1 MELVNVNGIFIMI
14 LVIYLF
20 MGIIIFFMPTFRII
34 YLNILIN
41 KNDFE
46 KFTKTVDMYIRKSKS
61 EKRKNIYKLKKINA
75 MMELRKWNGIENEID
90 LLEIDFSNYS
100 IVMLCN
106 TILNLY
112 ILNRIEE
119 GRAIFEKIQMKLN
132 QQKEKIRNNIAIRIC
147 DAINNY
153 YNNDFTKSRN
163 ELQELL
169 KEEINLGK
177 ANFYKKNFKANIY
190 FYLGLISKHENEI
203 IKCKSYLEN
212 AISTFYPQQY
222 TLVMKATEIIDEIS
236 KEKQNE

>member
-1 MELVNVNGIFIMI
+1 MELINVDRILTIV

-20 MGIIIFFMPTFRII
+20 IGIIIFFMPTFRII

-61 EKRKNIYKLKKINA
+61 EKRKNIYKLKKING

-100 IVMLCN
+100 MVMLCN
-106 TILNLY
+106 TILNLF
-112 ILNRIEE
+112 ILNRVEE
-119 GRAIFEKIQMKLN
+119 GRAIFGKIQMKLN
-132 QQKEKIRNNIAIRIC
+132 QQNEETRNNIAIRIC
-147 DAINNY
+147 EAINHY
-153 YNNDFTKSRN
+153 YNNDFIKSQS

-169 KEEINLGK
+169 KEEINFGK

-203 IKCKSYLEN
+203 IQCKNYLESV
-212 AISTFYPQQY
+212 ISTFYPQQC
-222 TLVMKATEIIDEIS
+222 TIVMISTGIIDEIS
-236 KEKQNE
+236 KEQQNE

>member
-1 MELVNVNGIFIMI
+1 
-14 LVIYLF
+14 
-20 MGIIIFFMPTFRII
+20 
-34 YLNILIN
+34 
-41 KNDFE
+41 
-46 KFTKTVDMYIRKSKS
+46 
-61 EKRKNIYKLKKINA
+61 
-75 MMELRKWNGIENEID
+75 MELRKWNGIENEID